1 MEILGIPLWHL
12 AYSIIAVFGAA
23 IVRGFSGFGFSLLSI
38 TAIMLIMPQAEIVPS
53 IFLLEIAAS
62 LHLIPSIWRE
72 IHWRSLAFLLLG
84 CVIGT
89 PIGVAALAS
98 LPAPPMTLAM
108 SAFVLVTA
116 VAMLRGFYLEK
127 TPGPAATTATGIASG
142 LLNGAF
148 GIGGPP
154 VVLFFF
160 STPGAAAIGRAS
172 VIAYFIG
179 TDTMGLAWD
188 AYHGLITGQA
198 GKKGGASLINV
209 TGADQSV
216 AKVNGSDFEFNV
228 PAGDGNVSIDFNL
241 NPNTRLSQVT
251 FNSANG
257 PIDVTKIYLG
267 GTERSPLEN
276 PITITKQ

>member
-12 AYSIIAVFGAA
+12 IYSVIAVFGAA

-38 TAIMLIMPQAEIVPS
+38 TAIMLVMPQAEIVPS

-72 IHWRSLAFLLLG
+72 IHWRSLVYLLLG
-84 CVIGT
+84 CVVGT

-98 LPAPPMTLAM
+98 LPPAPMTLAM

-116 VAMLRGFYLEK
+116 IAMLRGFHLEK
-127 TPGPAATTATGIASG
+127 TPGPAATTATGVASG

-160 STPGAAAIGRAS
+160 STPGAVAIGRAS

-188 AYHGLITGQA
+188 AYHDLITPQIFLQAALWLAPLLIGVSIGAKSFRNVGEDTFRRWVLRLLMALAVLSA
-198 GKKGGASLINV
+198 GKA
-209 TGADQSV
+209 V
-216 AKVNGSDFEFNV
+216 A
-228 PAGDGNVSIDFNL
+228 AL
-241 NPNTRLSQVT
+241 LQ
-251 FNSANG
+251 A
-257 PIDVTKIYLG
+257 
-267 GTERSPLEN
+267 
-276 PITITKQ
+276 